1 MDRIMYRTLTIACA
15 RTSNNRGEPRTGV
28 FLPLWCHSVLV
39 LCGLVMAGCVSD
51 SPRQAHI
58 EIPSWELAR
67 AERVAPV
74 LIGRTRVSYDRRL
87 PARVTQPLSD
97 LFTLVNIDREE
108 DWDALRRS
116 LGLGQPTEPM
126 DLSKGSIV
134 GILANVGEPADNVW
148 PILLRTVRV
157 KAGYGW
163 VDAEFAP
170 GLYYPLKTAGYLEL
184 AYVPGLRHV
193 RTIRINHHTFRIL
206 PSSPLH

>member
-1 MDRIMYRTLTIACA
+1 
-15 RTSNNRGEPRTGV
+15 
-28 FLPLWCHSVLV
+28 
-39 LCGLVMAGCVSD
+39 MAGCVSD
-51 SPRQAHI
+51 SPRQGHI

-67 AERVAPV
+67 AERVAPM

-87 PARVTQPLSD
+87 PTRVTQPLSD

-108 DWDALRRS
+108 DWDAFRHSFGLR
-116 LGLGQPTEPM
+116 QPTEPM

-148 PILLRTVRV
+148 PILLQTVRV

-170 GLYYPLKTAGYLEL
+170 GLYYPLRTAGYLEL

-193 RTIRINHHTFRIL
+193 RMIRINQHTFRIL